1 MTLDGRKAKIVLILL
16 GLSLAVNLF
25 ALSFF
30 AGRWSVQGRPVP
42 EQMRLTYPAE
52 IRADVRSALESRRD
66 EMAAAVRLL
75 REARARM
82 LELARMPELD
92 QEALRGAMAEVRAA
106 TAAVQELSQSALA
119 EALAEATAEERADIR
134 RPGLNRMPR
143 E

>member
-1 MTLDGRKAKIVLILL
+1 
-16 GLSLAVNLF
+16 
-25 ALSFF
+25 
-30 AGRWSVQGRPVP
+30 
-42 EQMRLTYPAE
+42 
-52 IRADVRSALESRRD
+52 
-66 EMAAAVRLL
+66 MATAVRLL

-119 EALAEATAEERADIR
+119 EALAGATAEERAAIR
-134 RPGLNRMPR
+134 RPGLNRMQR